1 MARRLLYC
9 KGMNHM
15 DCKQARELGA
25 DSASG
30 ALEPSA
36 KAELAAHLAGCEA
49 CRKEAELLSKAWQ
62 ALDKYVAPELGEE
75 FVASL
80 MEKIKDGQAAQQDA
94 SGFSFSG
101 WWKVPALTFASC
113 AVYVVCVESGL
124 FPQRQAADKHDGAG
138 SIFAVFADSREAGG
152 GNILSMMEGADK

>member
-1 MARRLLYC
+1 
-9 KGMNHM
+9 M

-49 CRKEAELLSKAWQ
+49 CRKDTELLSKAWQ

-75 FVASL
+75 FVDSL
-80 MEKIKDGQAAQQDA
+80 MEKIKAGQVAQQDEA

-101 WWKVPALTFASC
+101 WWKVPALTLASC
-113 AVYVVCVESGL
+113 AIYLVCIESGL
-124 FPQRQAADKHDGAG
+124 TPSRQHAQPAVSARSETLS
-138 SIFAVFADSREAGG
+138 SIFSDGQEAGG
-152 GNILSMMEGADK
+152 GTLLTLVSEGADK

>member
-1 MARRLLYC
+1 MARRLLYW

-15 DCKQARELGA
+15 DCKQARQLAA

-30 ALEPSA
+30 ALAASV
-36 KAELAAHLAGCEA
+36 KAELAAHLEGCEA

-62 ALDKYVAPELGEE
+62 ALDKYVAPELGAD
-75 FVASL
+75 FVDSL
-80 MEKIKDGQAAQQDA
+80 MEKIKAGQAAQQDA

-101 WWKVPALTFASC
+101 WWKVPALTLASC

-124 FPQRQAADKHDGAG
+124 FPQRQAAGKYEAAG
-138 SIFAVFADSREAGG
+138 VISAVFADSRETGR
-152 GNILSMMEGADK
+152 GNLLGMMEGADK

>member
-49 CRKEAELLSKAWQ
+49 CRKDTELLSKAWQ

-75 FVASL
+75 FVDSL
-80 MEKIKDGQAAQQDA
+80 MEKIKAGQEAA
-94 SGFSFSG
+94 GVGFSG
-101 WWKVPALTFASC
+101 WWKVPALTLASC
-113 AVYVVCVESGL
+113 AIYLVCSETGLTPSRNYTAQAHGGAVSFSALLSGD
-124 FPQRQAADKHDGAG
+124 Q
-138 SIFAVFADSREAGG
+138 DSGG
-152 GNILSMMEGADK
+152 GNLLTLVEGADK